1 MLKNKSKHMTCG
13 QLVAPH
19 QLGEGGGIP
28 SRLGA
33 GSEHKRVAVGLGI
46 SPGSFKPMLLL

>member
-1 MLKNKSKHMTCG
+1 MTCG
-13 QLVAPH
+13 QFAALH
-19 QLGEGGGIP
+19 QLGEGDGIP

-33 GSEHKRVAVGLGI
+33 GSVRERVAVGLGI

>member
-13 QLVAPH
+13 QLAAPH

-33 GSEHKRVAVGLGI
+33 GLEHGWVAVGLDI